1 MPETK
6 PAKKPS
12 WRFTSLKNLRA
23 APRSFLHHPEPRAIG
38 SFVRGEQLLAGQF
51 IFAGRLVE
59 GADSSIWNVRPPSM
73 AFLEATQ
80 SFSWLEDLAAIG
92 DGAARKQAQKWLLEW
107 IESFGQG
114 SKIGWS
120 PGLAGKRVIH
130 WCSHAM
136 FLLKGLSPKQSNAVF
151 KSLGR
156 QVNFLSNN
164 WKSMPEGLEKFTALT
179 GMIYAGLSLE
189 GCEYAL
195 RPALKGLAASCHA
208 WIGEDGRIPT
218 RSPETLAEV
227 FTLLT
232 WVAKLQ
238 AATGHAADPAIADA
252 LERIAPGLRALRF
265 GDGGLA
271 RFHGGGRGVEGQL
284 DQSLADAG
292 LRASTTRSQ
301 FMGYERLSAGRITVI
316 MDAAASPDAH
326 CSPLGFEMASGR
338 WPMLVNCGPGAR
350 QGGLWANACAQAA
363 AHNAL
368 TLEGESPARAKVQVE
383 RAQDLES
390 IWLSAQHE
398 GFAKGFGLT
407 HERRLLV
414 ATNGQQF
421 SGEDR
426 LFPQVPVDE
435 DPHPADV
442 LSSPIRGHSY
452 MLHFHLHPEVEA
464 VKDEHGIALTLPNA
478 DVWNFKQEGG
488 LTCLL
493 DSIYLDRTHT
503 APRATK
509 QIVVMARTLDYVG
522 AIRWRFTKT

>member
-1 MPETK
+1 MPEAK

-12 WRFTSLKNLRA
+12 WRFTSLKSLRA

-38 SFVRGEQLLAGQF
+38 SFVHGEQLLAGQF
-51 IFAGRLVE
+51 IFAGQLVE
-59 GADSSIWNVRPPSM
+59 GSDSSIWNLRPPSV

-80 SFSWLEDLAAIG
+80 SFAWLDDLAAIG

-107 IESFGQG
+107 IEGFGQG
-114 SKIGWS
+114 TSIGWE
-120 PGLAGKRVIH
+120 PELAGKRVIH

-136 FLLKGLSPKQSNAVF
+136 FLLKGLTPKQSNAVF

-164 WKSMPEGLEKFTALT
+164 WKSMPEGLEKFTVLT
-179 GMIYAGLSLE
+179 GMVYAGLSLE
-189 GCEYAL
+189 GCEYVL
-195 RPALKGLAASCHA
+195 RPAQKGLAASCHA
-208 WIGEDGRIPT
+208 WITEDGSIPT
-218 RSPETLAEV
+218 RTPETLAEL

-232 WVAKLQ
+232 WIAKLQ
-238 AATGHAADPAIADA
+238 DATGHPADPAIAGA
-252 LERIAPGLRALRF
+252 LERMAPGLRALRF

-292 LRASTTRSQ
+292 LRASATRTQ
-301 FMGYERLSAGRITVI
+301 FMGYERLSAGRITVL
-316 MDAAASPDAH
+316 MDAAASPDH
-326 CSPLGFEMASGR
+326 HSSPLGFEMASGR

-350 QGGLWANACAQAA
+350 QGGAWAKACAQAA

-368 TLEGESPARAKVQVE
+368 TVEGQSPARAEVLSE

-390 IWLSAQHE
+390 IWLSARHT
-398 GFAKGFGLT
+398 GFNKGFGLT
-407 HERRLLV
+407 HERRILV
-414 ATNGQQF
+414 ATNGKQF

-426 LFPQVPVDE
+426 LFPQGPVDE
-435 DPHPADV
+435 NPHPAEV
-442 LSSPIRGHSY
+442 LFSATRGHSF
-452 MLHFHLHPEVEA
+452 MLHFHLHPDVEA
-464 VKDEHGIALTLPNA
+464 AKGEQGIALTLPNG
-478 DVWNFKQEGG
+478 DVWDFKQEGG

-493 DSIYLDRTHT
+493 GSIYLDRTHT

-509 QIVVMARTLDYVG
+509 QIVVMGRTLDYVG
-522 AIRWRFTKT
+522 GIRWLFTKT

>member
-1 MPETK
+1 MPEAK

-59 GADSSIWNVRPPSM
+59 AADSAIWNLRPPSA

-80 SFSWLEDLAAIG
+80 NFAWLDDLAAIG
-92 DGAARKQAQKWLLEW
+92 DGAARRQAQTWLLEW
-107 IESFGQG
+107 IEGFGQG
-114 SKIGWS
+114 TSIGWA
-120 PGLAGKRVIH
+120 PELAGKRVIH

-179 GMIYAGLSLE
+179 GMLYAGLSLE
-189 GCEYAL
+189 GCEYTL

-208 WIGEDGRIPT
+208 WIGEDGHIPT
-218 RSPETLAEV
+218 RNPETLAEI

-238 AATGHAADPAIADA
+238 AATGHPADPAIADA

-265 GDGGLA
+265 GDGALV
-271 RFHGGGRGVEGQL
+271 RFHGGGRGVSGQL

-292 LRASTTRSQ
+292 LRASKARTQ
-301 FMGYERLSAGRITVI
+301 FMGYERLSAGRIIVI

-326 CSPLGFEMASGR
+326 SSPLGFEMASGR

-350 QGGLWANACAQAA
+350 QGGVWAQACAQAA

-368 TLEGESPARAKVQVE
+368 TIEGQSPEPDNVQAE

-390 IWLSAQHE
+390 VWISAQHA
-398 GFAKGFGLT
+398 GFNRAFGLT
-407 HERRLLV
+407 HERRILV
-414 ATNGQQF
+414 TSNGREF

-426 LFPQVPVDE
+426 LFPQAPVGE
-435 DPHPADV
+435 NLHPSDV
-442 LSSPIRGHSY
+442 LSSPTRGHSY
-452 MLHFHLHPEVEA
+452 MLHFHLHPEVKA
-464 VKDEHGIALTLPNA
+464 TKSANGIALTLPNA
-478 DVWNFKQEGG
+478 DVWNFEQEGG
-488 LTCLL
+488 LICLL

-503 APRATK
+503 APRSTK